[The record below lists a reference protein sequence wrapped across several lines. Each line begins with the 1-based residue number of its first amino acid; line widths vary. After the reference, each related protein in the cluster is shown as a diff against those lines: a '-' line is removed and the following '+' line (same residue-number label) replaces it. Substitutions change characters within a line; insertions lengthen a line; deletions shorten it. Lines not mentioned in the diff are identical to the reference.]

1 MNDWRP
7 GIDAVMLG
15 RRAEW
20 IERIRRFFRER
31 GVLEVSTPLLTACG
45 VTDVHIDSIATDDPP
60 GWLRTSPEYFHKRLL
75 AAGAGDL
82 YEMGPVFRRGEA
94 GRHHQ
99 PEFTLLEWYRVG
111 WGWRDLA
118 GETVELVRA
127 IVSDGDEPLP
137 ARELSWQ
144 QCFTEQLGIDPLAAT
159 DAELAAL
166 APDAPA
172 GLTRDSLLDWLFAD
186 RIQPA
191 LPAGR
196 ITVVFDYPASHAA
209 LARLKPGDPRLAERF
224 EVFIGALELANGY
237 HELADAD
244 EQRHRF
250 KRDSAL
256 RAQLGRDPMPI
267 DEALLAAL
275 AAGLPDCS
283 GVALGIDRLLMAAS
297 GSDAIDKVVP
307 FANRPRT

>member
-1 MNDWRP
+1 MSDWRP
-7 GIDAVMLG
+7 GIDAAML
-15 RRAEW
+15 RQRAEW

-45 VTDVHIDSIATDDPP
+45 VSDVHIDSVATDDPP
-60 GWLRTSPEYFHKRLL
+60 GWLRTSPEYCHKRLL

-82 YEMGPVFRRGEA
+82 YEMGPVFRRGET

-99 PEFTLLEWYRVG
+99 PEFTLLEWYRTG

-118 GETVELVRA
+118 GETVELVRT
-127 IVSDGDEPLP
+127 IVSRGDAPLP
-137 ARELSWQ
+137 AREVSWR
-144 QCFTEQLGIDPLAAT
+144 QCFTERLGIDPLAAT
-159 DAELAAL
+159 DSELAVL

-172 GLTRDSLLDWLFAD
+172 GLARDSLLDWLFVD

-191 LPAGR
+191 FPAER

-237 HELADAD
+237 HELADAE
-244 EQRHRF
+244 EQRRRF
-250 KRDSAL
+250 ERDNAVRAKRSRERMPLDEPLLDAL
-256 RAQLGRDPMPI
+256 R
-267 DEALLAAL
+267 
-275 AAGLPDCS
+275 AGLPDCS
-283 GVALGIDRLLMAAS
+283 GVALGVDRLLMAAS
-297 GSDAIDKVVP
+297 HSDAIDQVVP
-307 FANRPRT
+307 FAHRPRS